1 MLTTDKKTISA
12 ICHCVSIQM
21 HIDLNLIHI
30 YTACTNFEYK
40 FLALRDERKITSTA
54 GSEYVECF
62 RYYFVYTCIYS

>member
-1 MLTTDKKTISA
+1 
-12 ICHCVSIQM
+12 M

-40 FLALRDERKITSTA
+40 FLALRDERKITYTA
-54 GSEYVECF
+54 GSEYIECF